1 MTAGCTTERGGS
13 SVLKDELKV
22 IEKTRSCATSHASLA
37 REFKSED
44 SWADLLIDTDIKLL
58 AAVAE

>member
-1 MTAGCTTERGGS
+1 
-13 SVLKDELKV
+13 VLKDELKV